1 MRNPLLLKGG
11 FILTILAIALWL
23 FIPPQ
28 ERIALGLDLKG
39 GIHLVM
45 EVETDDAVKAEADQ
59 AEERLRQELRS
70 RGITFEKVS
79 REGLA
84 VLLISGA
91 LPAERDALRQ
101 VFDEQLPG
109 WNPVGEG
116 QGIWRLTL
124 EHLLEQQVRDD
135 SVRQALETIR
145 ERVDSLG
152 VAEPNIQRQ
161 GLGGTRILVQ
171 LPGVDDPARVK
182 DIMVEPA
189 FLEWKLV
196 SPPPGQTATALR
208 AFDTREGLLAAF
220 GGTLPA
226 DTAVYLQ
233 HTVGSD
239 GRPVTVYWPLKKA
252 SPISGRDLTNAR
264 RGQGQFSEPVVEFFL
279 TPEAGRRFLSM
290 TRNNIGQPLAVLLD
304 RKVLTVATI
313 QDEIGNNGQLSG
325 NYTVAEAE
333 DQALKLRSGALPATI
348 RILEERSVGP
358 SLGMDSIQ
366 QGVQAAV
373 LGFALVVFFMLIYY
387 RLSGI
392 NAVLAL
398 ILNLVFVLGF
408 MAYVKATL
416 TLPGIAGL
424 ILTIGMAVDANV
436 LIFERIR
443 EEMRVGKTV
452 RASVEA
458 GFKKAMSAIL
468 DANITTIIAAI
479 FLFTFGT
486 GPIKGF
492 AVTLTFGLTAS
503 MFTAIFV
510 SRTIFEVVLKN
521 RPGIT
526 KLSI

>member
-11 FILTILAIALWL
+11 FILLALAVALWL

-28 ERIALGLDLKG
+28 ERIVLGLDLKG
-39 GIHLVM
+39 GIHLIM
-45 EVETDDAVKAEADQ
+45 EVNTDDAVKTEADL
-59 AEERLRQELRS
+59 AEERLRQELRG
-70 RGITFEKVS
+70 RGITFQDLARDGLS
-79 REGLA
+79 RIVLA
-84 VLLISGA
+84 GA
-91 LPAERDALRQ
+91 LPAERPALRQ
-101 VFDEQLPG
+101 LFDEQLPG
-109 WNPVGEG
+109 WNPEDEG
-116 QGIWRLTL
+116 QGQWQLTL
-124 EHLLEQQVRDD
+124 SHLLEQQVRED

-145 ERVDSLG
+145 ERVDALG

-161 GLGGTRILVQ
+161 GLGGARILVQ
-171 LPGVDDPARVK
+171 LPGVDDPGRVK

-189 FLEWKLV
+189 FLEWKMV
-196 SPPPGQTATALR
+196 SAPAGQSAANLR
-208 AFDTREGLLAAF
+208 AFTSRETLLAAF
-220 GGTLPA
+220 GGTLLP
-226 DTAVYLQ
+226 DTEVYLQ
-233 HTVGSD
+233 HTVGAD

-252 SPISGRDLTNAR
+252 SPISGRDLVNAR
-264 RGQGQFSEPVVEFFL
+264 RGQGQFGEPVVEFFL
-279 TPEAGRRFLSM
+279 SPEAGRRFLTL
-290 TRNNIGQPLAVLLD
+290 TRNNINQPLAVLLD

-313 QDEIGNNGQLSG
+313 EDEIGSNGILRG

-333 DQALKLRSGALPATI
+333 DQALKLRSGALPASI

-358 SLGMDSIQ
+358 SLGSDSIR
-366 QGVQAAV
+366 QGVQAAI
-373 LGFALVVFFMLIYY
+373 LGLLFVVCFMLIYY
-387 RLSGI
+387 RLSGF

-398 ILNLVFVLGF
+398 VLNMVLVLGA
-408 MAYVKATL
+408 MAYVNATL

-458 GFKKAMSAIL
+458 GFNKAISAIL
-468 DANITTIIAAI
+468 DANITTIVAAL

-492 AVTLTFGLTAS
+492 AVTLTFGLLAS

-510 SRTIFEVVLKN
+510 SRYIFELVLKS
-521 RPGIT
+521 RPGT
-526 KLSI
+526 SRLSI